1 MMRRQ
6 LIIRGPEGRPLG
18 SGQYTTPLTIHIKG
32 QDRKPRQMFGFW
44 FSGFRQRLD
53 YQARGKEPNFCMQ
66 NQEARVELIYMASW
80 LLDLEYVWSPN
91 GWKLNL
97 QLKSKW
103 NSLQVLGQCFPKSVP
118 HNTNALISL
127 LRVSLSNDLEEY
139 IACTHFYDKCP
150 KSLAVDNAIQF
161 LWSSVSQNY
170 LIPGYF
176 SHITSQY
183 FPQVFHK
190 MCHFILKSPKICVYV
205 CVCVC

>member
-1 MMRRQ
+1 
-6 LIIRGPEGRPLG
+6 
-18 SGQYTTPLTIHIKG
+18 
-32 QDRKPRQMFGFW
+32 
-44 FSGFRQRLD
+44 
-53 YQARGKEPNFCMQ
+53 
-66 NQEARVELIYMASW
+66 MASW

-139 IACTHFYDKCP
+139 IACTYFYDKCT

-161 LWSSVSQNY
+161 LWSSVSQNC

-190 MCHFILKSPKICVYV
+190 MCYFILKSPKICVYV
-205 CVCVC
+205 CVCLLSELWKGHNKLLTRILWAGRWFKEKLRTESRDK